1 MSFPVR
7 WIGSRPG
14 LTAFQDGAVMHE
26 ALAIDIGGT
35 KVEAAVVDVEGRIL
49 PGTRFRGPTGA
60 AATREELVASILQT
74 AERSVA
80 AHGGPVSGV
89 GIGSAG
95 PIGRADGTVSPINL
109 PRLAVFPVVAE
120 LRRFTSGPVELRL
133 DGTCIAL
140 AEHWQGA
147 LRGTENS
154 MGIVVSTG
162 IGGGIILGSRLVPG
176 TSGNAGHLGQMQL
189 RRREPDAVGT
199 PWTLEGIASGT
210 ATVAWA
216 RAQGW
221 TGTTGEQLGADY
233 AAGTEIAIR
242 AVRRSA
248 EAVGEALCSI
258 TTLLDLER
266 VAIGGGFSRVS
277 PDYLDLVQEAATASA
292 LHAYARE
299 LRVVPA
305 GLDADGPLIG
315 AAALVLAD

>member
-1 MSFPVR
+1 MR
-7 WIGSRPG
+7 
-14 LTAFQDGAVMHE
+14 H

-35 KVEAAVVDVEGRIL
+35 KVEAAVVTAEGL
-49 PGTRFRGPTGA
+49 LVPGTRFRGPTGA
-60 AATREELVASILQT
+60 TATRAELAASIIHTVQQ
-74 AERSVA
+74 SVD
-80 AHGGPVSGV
+80 AHHGPIEGI

-95 PIGRADGTVSPINL
+95 PIGAVEGTVSPLNL
-109 PRLAVFPVVAE
+109 PRLAGFPIVEE
-120 LRRFTSGPVELRL
+120 LTRLGADPVELRL

-140 AEHWQGA
+140 AEHWRGA
-147 LRGTENS
+147 LQGTRNA

-162 IGGGIILGSRLVPG
+162 VGGGIIIDSRLVSG

-189 RRREPDAVGT
+189 RHRETGVTGA

-210 ATVAWA
+210 ASVAWA

-221 TGTTGEQLGADY
+221 AGSTGEELGAGY
-233 AAGTEIAIR
+233 VAGEELAVR

-277 PDYLDLVQEAATASA
+277 PDYLDLVRQAAADSA

-299 LRVVPA
+299 LTIVA
-305 GLDADGPLIG
+305 SGLDADGPLIG
-315 AAALVLAD
+315 AAALILANGGVLAEA

>member
-1 MSFPVR
+1 
-7 WIGSRPG
+7 
-14 LTAFQDGAVMHE
+14 MHE

-35 KVEAAVVDVEGRIL
+35 KVEAAVVDAEGRML
-49 PGTRFRGPTGA
+49 PGTRFRGLTGA

-95 PIGRADGTVSPINL
+95 PIGSTNGTVSPINL
-109 PRLAVFPVVAE
+109 PRLADFPVVAE

-233 AAGTEIAIR
+233 A
-242 AVRRSA
+242 
-248 EAVGEALCSI
+248 VGEALCSI

-277 PDYLDLVQEAATASA
+277 PDYLDLIQEAATSAA

>member
-1 MSFPVR
+1 
-7 WIGSRPG
+7 
-14 LTAFQDGAVMHE
+14 MHD

-35 KVEAAVVDVEGRIL
+35 KVEASVVDAHGQLV

-60 AATREELVASILQT
+60 TATRDELAASIVRT
-74 AERSVA
+74 ARQSLD
-80 AHGGPVSGV
+80 AHRGTVSGI

-95 PIGRADGTVSPINL
+95 PIGSAGGTISPLNL
-109 PRLAVFPVVAE
+109 PRLAGFPVVEE
-120 LRRFTSGPVELRL
+120 LTRLDVGPVELRL

-140 AEHWQGA
+140 AEHWRGA
-147 LRGTENS
+147 LQGTRNA

-162 IGGGIILGSRLVPG
+162 VGGGIILDSRLVSG
-176 TSGNAGHLGQMQL
+176 TSGNAGHLGQMQI
-189 RRREPDAVGT
+189 RRREHDVAGA

-216 RAQGW
+216 RANGW
-221 TGTTGEQLGADY
+221 TGTTGEALGVAY
-233 AAGTEIAIR
+233 AAGEDVAVR

-277 PDYLDLVQEAATASA
+277 PDYLELVQRAATDSA
-292 LHAYARE
+292 LHGYARE
-299 LRVVPA
+299 LRIVPS

-315 AAALVLAD
+315 AAALVLASSG

>member
-1 MSFPVR
+1 
-7 WIGSRPG
+7 
-14 LTAFQDGAVMHE
+14 MHE

-35 KVEAAVVDVEGRIL
+35 KVEAAVVDTDGRIVS
-49 PGTRFRGPTGA
+49 GTRFRGATGPLA
-60 AATREELVASILQT
+60 SRAELEATIIAT
-74 AERSVA
+74 AERSVT
-80 AHGGPVSGV
+80 AHEGSVVGV

-95 PIGRADGTVSPINL
+95 PIGTTDGTISPINL
-109 PRLAVFPVVAE
+109 PRLAAFRVAE
-120 LRRFTSGPVELRL
+120 AVRRFTTGPVELRL

-147 LRGTENS
+147 LRGTENG

-162 IGGGIILGSRLVPG
+162 IGGGIILGSRLIAG
-176 TSGNAGHLGQMQL
+176 ASGNAGHLGQMQL
-189 RRREPDAVGT
+189 RRREPDAAGA

-221 TGTTGEQLGADY
+221 SGSTGEELGADA
-233 AAGTEIAIR
+233 AAGTDVAVRAI
-242 AVRRSA
+242 RRSA

-266 VAIGGGFSRVS
+266 VAVGGGFSRVS
-277 PDYLDLVQEAATASA
+277 PDYLDLVQASATASA
-292 LHAYARE
+292 LHDYARK
-299 LRVVPA
+299 LRVVRS

-315 AAALVLAD
+315 AAALVLRP